1 MIDHESRRQHRGPPE
16 PEQRPQRHP
25 ASRLP
30 HVPDD
35 RRHRSP
41 LPVQQQ
47 QRNAGQQY
55 IGAALDRGRH
65 ESSPPAFETLSC
77 HHAMLDGEHAQQHQ
91 VDHDR
96 LADRRRDRVIYGSWH
111 HYVAD
116 ETDRIPEG
124 NQEYQIARGP
134 VNDRQITLH
143 NLILLRRSVQ
153 LGRSARL
160 APISD
165 STVP

>member
-1 MIDHESRRQHRGPPE
+1 
-16 PEQRPQRHP
+16 
-25 ASRLP
+25 
-30 HVPDD
+30 
-35 RRHRSP
+35 
-41 LPVQQQ
+41 
-47 QRNAGQQY
+47 
-55 IGAALDRGRH
+55 
-65 ESSPPAFETLSC
+65 
-77 HHAMLDGEHAQQHQ
+77 MLDGEHAQQHQ

>member
-1 MIDHESRRQHRGPPE
+1 
-16 PEQRPQRHP
+16 
-25 ASRLP
+25 
-30 HVPDD
+30 
-35 RRHRSP
+35 
-41 LPVQQQ
+41 
-47 QRNAGQQY
+47 
-55 IGAALDRGRH
+55 
-65 ESSPPAFETLSC
+65 
-77 HHAMLDGEHAQQHQ
+77 MLDGEHAQQHQ

-143 NLILLRRSVQ
+143 NLIRPQECAAGAFGPIGANQRFN
-153 LGRSARL
+153 SAMMCGMASR
-160 APISD
+160 AATRPASRAASIW
-165 STVP
+165 